1 VTTQSIPAGRAEPR
15 WPAIL
20 ALIFVL
26 VLVQLLPSRYQ
37 FGPPW
42 FPWVVVAIVVAV
54 MLAVTFAP
62 SSVLWHRIERVI
74 VLALFALVCGMNVLA
89 VGRLVGDMIT
99 HRHGYSGITLL
110 ESGAV
115 IWTVNILLFALLYWQ
130 LDRAGPEARAAGASG
145 VADFHFAQSYAGEEP
160 SGWEPRFVD
169 YLYIAFATST
179 AFGPPD
185 HARPV
190 SQRAKVMLMLQAC
203 ISLITLVLIASRAVS
218 TLS

>member
-1 VTTQSIPAGRAEPR
+1 MQSIPAGRAEPR

-26 VLVQLLPSRYQ
+26 ALAQLLPSRYR

-42 FPWVVVAIVVAV
+42 FPWVVVGIVVAV

-62 SSVLWHRIERVI
+62 TSILWHRVERAI
-74 VLALFALVCGMNVLA
+74 VLALFALICSLNVLA
-89 VGRLVGDMIT
+89 VGRLVADMIT
-99 HRHGYSGITLL
+99 HKHGYNGITLL
-110 ESGAV
+110 ESGAE
-115 IWTVNILLFALLYWQ
+115 IWIINVLLFALLYWQ

-145 VADFHFAQSYAGEEP
+145 VADFHFAQSYVGERP

-203 ISLITLVLIASRAVS
+203 ISLVTLVLIASRAVS

>member
-1 VTTQSIPAGRAEPR
+1 VTTRTLPAGRTEPR

-20 ALIFVL
+20 ALVFVL
-26 VLVQLLPSRYQ
+26 ALVQLLPSRYQ
-37 FGPPW
+37 FGPSW
-42 FPWVVVAIVVAV
+42 FPWLVVGIIIAV
-54 MLAVTFAP
+54 MLAVTVAP
-62 SSVLWHRIERVI
+62 RSVLWHRIERTIVI
-74 VLALFALVCGMNVLA
+74 ALFLVVSGMNLLA

-99 HRHGYSGITLL
+99 HRHGYNGITLL

-115 IWTVNILLFALLYWQ
+115 IWTVNVLLFALLYWQ
-130 LDRAGPEARAAGASG
+130 LDRAGPEGRAAGSSG
-145 VADFHFAQSYAGEEP
+145 VEDFHFAESYVGEEP
-160 SGWEPRFVD
+160 SGWEPGFVD
-169 YLYIAFATST
+169 YLFVAFATST

-190 SQRAKVMLMLQAC
+190 SRRAKLMLMLQAC

>member
-1 VTTQSIPAGRAEPR
+1 MTAPSIPAGRAEPR
-15 WPAIL
+15 WPAIVALL
-20 ALIFVL
+20 AVL
-26 VLVQLLPSRYQ
+26 GLVQLLPSRYQ
-37 FGPPW
+37 FTPSW
-42 FPWVVVAIVVAV
+42 FPWTVIGIIVAV
-54 MLAVTFAP
+54 MLAVTFVP
-62 SSVLWHRIERVI
+62 TSVLWHRVERAI
-74 VLALFALVCGMNVLA
+74 VLGLFTLVCALNVVA

-99 HRHGYSGITLL
+99 HRHGYNALTLL

-115 IWTVNILLFALLYWQ
+115 IWTVNVLLFALLYWQ

-145 VADFHFAQSYAGEEP
+145 VADFHFAQSYAGDEP

-169 YLYIAFATST
+169 YLYVAFATST

-190 SQRAKVMLMLQAC
+190 SRRAKVMLMLQAV
-203 ISLITLVLIASRAVS
+203 ISLVTLVLIASRAVS

>member
-1 VTTQSIPAGRAEPR
+1 
-15 WPAIL
+15 
-20 ALIFVL
+20 L

-42 FPWVVVAIVVAV
+42 FPWAAVGIVVAF

-62 SSVLWHRIERVI
+62 TNVLLHRIERVI
-74 VLALFALVCGMNVLA
+74 VLALFVLVGAMNALA
-89 VGRLVGDMIT
+89 VARLVGDMIT

-115 IWTVNILLFALLYWQ
+115 IWTVNVLLFALLYWQ

-145 VADFHFAQSYAGEEP
+145 ADFHFAQSYAGGEP

-169 YLYIAFATST
+169 YLYVAFATST

-190 SQRAKVMLMLQAC
+190 SQRAKLALMLQAC